1 MILDSTKYVLSERGK
16 PEIQIFAKQ
25 GKIQE
30 RINEVLNDLHIHRS
44 SIESSKYEYVY
55 DKKKGRLIKCVV
67 TLKKPTIGM
76 LLGNPQ
82 TSNM

>member
-1 MILDSTKYVLSERGK
+1 MSLDSTKYILPEREE

-44 SIESSKYEYVY
+44 SIESSKYEYY
-55 DKKKGRLIKCVV
+55 NDGKRGLYILYRL
-67 TLKKPTIGM
+67 TLKPGIIYSLERKRYAIR
-76 LLGNPQ
+76 
-82 TSNM
+82 

>member
-1 MILDSTKYVLSERGK
+1 MILDSTKYVLPERGK

-44 SIESSKYEYVY
+44 SIESGKY